1 MSSPIRP
8 PLKIETLDGAT
19 EGRPINTIRVS
30 NGTLSVSGTTA
41 TITTGGGGGGSG
53 TVTSVGTS
61 QAFITITSPT
71 TTPSISIGNAS
82 GAATGVLT
90 AANWSTFN
98 GKQDSITLTTTGS
111 SGAATLV
118 GSTLNI
124 PQYSGGGGGTFSGSL
139 ADTQVAF
146 GNTAADSIQ
155 GSSNLTFDGSNLS
168 VSGYIKSGA
177 GLVTAPTYTFTA
189 ADDVGMYLTG
199 TNILHFTAG
208 NSDLMNL
215 QHDGTATNVRLGNGT
230 GGAALSSKGLT
241 NLTLQTNDGTNSGTI
256 VIEDGV
262 NGQISITPNGS
273 GTIKLDGVE
282 LDNTAIATGYVLKA
296 TSATEA
302 GWAAESGGGVTF
314 PLEADSGSL
323 SNPSYSFSGDT
334 NTGMY
339 SSTADNLNFV
349 TDGSMRATINSN
361 GLSLGDN
368 TDVGKISSLGS
379 NNLLLQTN
387 NGTNSGK
394 IEITDGVNNDI
405 ELIPNG
411 TGKVKLGTLPFK
423 ADQTVGAS
431 EDNFVLTY
439 DNASDSIS
447 LEAAGGGGIT
457 WATPIDSSIT
467 IDTNAAYDLG
477 GVAAGSKA
485 LNTVFTKKLMLGDG
499 GGTGILTTQGTGNS
513 LIMTTNDGSTT
524 GYILINA
531 GSNSDILLN
540 PNGTGKV
547 NLGNL
552 PFKADQT
559 VGAGQDEY
567 VLTYDNASNSI
578 SLVAAS
584 AGGGNDFNAE
594 LVGVELDAS
603 GTGYAVF
610 DILSSPPY
618 GVARYTTGGVD
629 TKQYFYPFI
638 APKSGSLSEIIVN
651 LTAAAG
657 SATNLYYGFYRDNNG
672 VPDSMLGYATVD
684 ATSTGSISVTSF
696 SATVTFTRGDQFWLS
711 QNKSTSQ
718 SITQRSI
725 QNDYMPRIAPTEAFP
740 NTTSG
745 YYTSLATNSAVSAVP
760 ADITAEGLEGGVYFS
775 GLGSK
780 PHIGIKIL

>member
-1 MSSPIRP
+1 MSGPVQP
-8 PLKIETLDGAT
+8 PLTVETVDGAT
-19 EGRPINTIRVS
+19 VGRPITKIKVT
-30 NGTLSVSGTTA
+30 NGTLAVSGSTA
-41 TITTGGGGGGSG
+41 TLTISGGGGGSG
-53 TVTSVGTS
+53 TVTSVGLTETGTALTITGTNPVTTSGTINIAGAGTSSQVILGDLSLGTLTSGTVTSVGSS
-61 QAFITITSPT
+61 QAFISIATPTS
-71 TTPSISIGNAS
+71 TPSISIGNAS

-124 PQYSGGGGGTFSGSL
+124 PQYSGGGGTFSGSL

-177 GLVTAPTYTFTA
+177 GLVTAPAYTFTA
-189 ADDVGMYLTG
+189 ADDVGMYLVG
-199 TNILHFTAG
+199 TNVLHFTVG
-208 NSDLMNL
+208 SSDVMNL

-241 NLTLQTNDGTNSGTI
+241 NLTLQTNDGVNSGTI
-256 VIEDGV
+256 VIEDDV

-273 GTIKLDGVE
+273 GKIKLDGVE
-282 LDNTAIATGYVLKA
+282 LDNTAIATGYILKA
-296 TSATEA
+296 SSATAA
-302 GWAAESGGGVTF
+302 GWVAE
-314 PLEADSGSL
+314 
-323 SNPSYSFSGDT
+323 
-334 NTGMY
+334 
-339 SSTADNLNFV
+339 
-349 TDGSMRATINSN
+349 
-361 GLSLGDN
+361 
-368 TDVGKISSLGS
+368 
-379 NNLLLQTN
+379 
-387 NGTNSGK
+387 
-394 IEITDGVNNDI
+394 
-405 ELIPNG
+405 
-411 TGKVKLGTLPFK
+411 
-423 ADQTVGAS
+423 
-431 EDNFVLTY
+431 
-439 DNASDSIS
+439 
-447 LEAAGGGGIT
+447 
-457 WATPIDSSIT
+457 
-467 IDTNAAYDLG
+467 
-477 GVAAGSKA
+477 
-485 LNTVFTKKLMLGDG
+485 
-499 GGTGILTTQGTGNS
+499 
-513 LIMTTNDGSTT
+513 
-524 GYILINA
+524 
-531 GSNSDILLN
+531 
-540 PNGTGKV
+540 
-547 NLGNL
+547 
-552 PFKADQT
+552 
-559 VGAGQDEY
+559 
-567 VLTYDNASNSI
+567 
-578 SLVAAS
+578 S

-696 SATVTFTRGDQFWLS
+696 SATVTFTRGDQFWIS

-725 QNDYMPRIAPTEAFP
+725 HNDYMPRIAPTEAFP
-740 NTTSG
+740 STTSG
-745 YYTSLATNSAVSAVP
+745 YYTSLATNSAVSSVP
-760 ADITAEGLEGGVYFS
+760 ADITAEGLEGGVYVS
-775 GLGSK
+775 GLGAK
-780 PHIGIKIL
+780 PHIGVKIL

>member
-8 PLKIETLDGAT
+8 PLKIETIDGTT

-30 NGTLSVSGTTA
+30 NSTLSVSGTTA

-90 AANWSTFN
+90 ATDWTTFN
-98 GKQDSITLTTTGS
+98 NKQAAITLTTTGS
-111 SGAATLV
+111 SGASTLV

-124 PQYSGGGGGTFSGSL
+124 PQYSGGGGVTFPLEGSDGSASAPTYSFSSATNLGFFKDGSTALSFTSGGTRQMSFDSNGVIRLGGSASNLSTYSNNLVLDTDLGSSSGSIVIEAGANGQISITPNGTGTIKLDGVELDNTAIATGYVLKATSATEAGWAAESGGGGTFSGSL

-177 GLVTAPTYTFTA
+177 GLVTAPAYTFTA
-189 ADDVGMYLTG
+189 ADDVGMYLVG
-199 TNILHFTAG
+199 TNVLHFTVG
-208 NSDLMNL
+208 SSDVMNL

-241 NLTLQTNDGTNSGTI
+241 NLTLQTNDGVNSGTI
-256 VIEDGV
+256 VLEDGV
-262 NGQISITPNGS
+262 NGQISITPNGT

-296 TSATEA
+296 TSATAA
-302 GWAAESGGGVTF
+302 GWAAESGGGV
-314 PLEADSGSL
+314 
-323 SNPSYSFSGDT
+323 
-334 NTGMY
+334 
-339 SSTADNLNFV
+339 
-349 TDGSMRATINSN
+349 
-361 GLSLGDN
+361 
-368 TDVGKISSLGS
+368 
-379 NNLLLQTN
+379 
-387 NGTNSGK
+387 
-394 IEITDGVNNDI
+394 
-405 ELIPNG
+405 
-411 TGKVKLGTLPFK
+411 
-423 ADQTVGAS
+423 
-431 EDNFVLTY
+431 
-439 DNASDSIS
+439 
-447 LEAAGGGGIT
+447 
-457 WATPIDSSIT
+457 
-467 IDTNAAYDLG
+467 
-477 GVAAGSKA
+477 
-485 LNTVFTKKLMLGDG
+485 
-499 GGTGILTTQGTGNS
+499 
-513 LIMTTNDGSTT
+513 
-524 GYILINA
+524 
-531 GSNSDILLN
+531 
-540 PNGTGKV
+540 
-547 NLGNL
+547 
-552 PFKADQT
+552 
-559 VGAGQDEY
+559 
-567 VLTYDNASNSI
+567 
-578 SLVAAS
+578 
-584 AGGGNDFNAE
+584 GNDFNAE

-610 DILSSPPY
+610 DILSSAPF
-618 GVARYTTGGVD
+618 GVARYTTGSVD

-760 ADITAEGLEGGVYFS
+760 ADITAEGLEGGVYFA

>member
-1 MSSPIRP
+1 MSGPVRP
-8 PLKIETLDGAT
+8 PLTVETIDGAT
-19 EGRPINTIRVS
+19 VGRPITKIKVT
-30 NGTLSVSGTTA
+30 NGTLAVSGSTA
-41 TITTGGGGGGSG
+41 TLTISGGGGGTG
-53 TVTSVGTS
+53 TVTFVGSS
-61 QAFITITSPT
+61 QAFVTVASAT
-71 TTPSISIGNAS
+71 TTPSITIGSATGS
-82 GAATGVLT
+82 VTGVLT
-90 AANWSTFN
+90 STDWTSFN

-111 SGAATLV
+111 SGAATLI

-139 ADTQVAF
+139 ADTQIAF

-155 GSSNLTFDGSNLS
+155 GSANLTFDGSNLS

-208 NSDLMNL
+208 NTDLMNL

-230 GGAALSSKGLT
+230 GGAALSSKGTT
-241 NLTLQTNDGTNSGTI
+241 NLTLQTNDGVNSGTI
-256 VIEDGV
+256 VLEDSA
-262 NGQISITPNGS
+262 NGQISITPNGT

-296 TSATEA
+296 TSATAA
-302 GWAAESGGGVTF
+302 GWAAESGGVTF
-314 PLEADSGSL
+314 PLEGSDG
-323 SNPSYSFSGDT
+323 SSSAPTYSFSSAT
-334 NTGMY
+334 NLGFFKDG
-339 SSTADNLNFV
+339 STALSFTSGGTRQMSFDANGVIRLGGSASKLSTYSNDLV
-349 TDGSMRATINSN
+349 LDTD
-361 GLSLGDN
+361 
-368 TDVGKISSLGS
+368 LGS
-379 NNLLLQTN
+379 SSGSIVIEAGA
-387 NGTNSGK
+387 NGQIS
-394 IEITDGVNNDI
+394 IT
-405 ELIPNG
+405 PNG
-411 TGKVKLGTLPFK
+411 TGTIKLDGVELDNTAIATGYVLK
-423 ADQTVGAS
+423 ATSA
-431 EDNFVLTY
+431 T
-439 DNASDSIS
+439 
-447 LEAAGGGGIT
+447 AAG
-457 WATPIDSSIT
+457 WA
-467 IDTNAAYDLG
+467 A
-477 GVAAGSKA
+477 
-485 LNTVFTKKLMLGDG
+485 
-499 GGTGILTTQGTGNS
+499 
-513 LIMTTNDGSTT
+513 
-524 GYILINA
+524 
-531 GSNSDILLN
+531 
-540 PNGTGKV
+540 
-547 NLGNL
+547 
-552 PFKADQT
+552 
-559 VGAGQDEY
+559 E
-567 VLTYDNASNSI
+567 
-578 SLVAAS
+578 S

-672 VPDSMLGYATVD
+672 VPSTVLGYATVD
-684 ATSTGSISVTSF
+684 ATLTGNISVTSF
-696 SATVTFTRGDQFWLS
+696 SSTIALTRGTQFWLS
-711 QNKSTSQ
+711 QSKSTSQ

-740 NTTSG
+740 STTSG
-745 YYTSLATNSAVSAVP
+745 YYTSLATNSAVTAVP